1 MRPTRQPRN
10 AKVTQ
15 CDAYIRTRLR
25 QQPNNAGGSL
35 PNVGPMG
42 TGLNRPF
49 QVPPGQPNPPQQ
61 APPAAA
67 GFDRRVPF
75 PRAGLEATFGPQGPG
90 GPMGPHIPPELLAR
104 HVAFLKAAAAR
115 ARAMQ
120 EAAADGEDNPQ
131 PSSFRERGQPRPAID
146 GGRPVDFPKAIP
158 PFHRP
163 QGIPTRQGGNMVSL
177 CAARTEVHKAACT
190 TQIPETIFFYSSD
203 DTSMQPTSSR
213 PTVYCANS
221 VNVK

>member
-1 MRPTRQPRN
+1 MASSTSTSSQSKLIGL
-10 AKVTQ
+10 AAVIFTLLVTAQ
-15 CDAYIRTRLR
+15 G

-42 TGLNRPF
+42 TGLNPPF
-49 QVPPGQPNPPQQ
+49 QVPPGQPIAPQQ

-75 PRAGLEATFGPQGPG
+75 PRAGLEAALAPQGPG
-90 GPMGPHIPPELLAR
+90 GPMGPHIPPELMAR

-120 EAAADGEDNPQ
+120 EAAADGEDTPQ
-131 PSSFRERGQPRPAID
+131 PSPFRERGQPRPAID
-146 GGRPVDFPKAIP
+146 GARPVDFPKAIP

-163 QGIPTRQGGNMVSL
+163 QGIPTRQGGNVVNNGDPASL
-177 CAARTEVHKAACT
+177 RARAKREHRLNDAAHRRNAH
-190 TQIPETIFFYSSD
+190 
-203 DTSMQPTSSR
+203 
-213 PTVYCANS
+213 TV
-221 VNVK
+221 